1 MFLPNFECYLVVN
14 VESQDILQ
22 IFVRTPT
29 LEYYILLYF
38 FFSFIKATYTTS
50 MYYVVSLH
58 CAGAASGCYLC
69 TSATVLPFSAFR
81 EAYNPPTLANVT
93 HGSF

>member
-38 FFSFIKATYTTS
+38 FFLF
-50 MYYVVSLH
+50 
-58 CAGAASGCYLC
+58 
-69 TSATVLPFSAFR
+69 
-81 EAYNPPTLANVT
+81 
-93 HGSF
+93 